1 MAGHG
6 PAPHIAML
14 GVVRG
19 VLWSSLRTAL
29 AAVVSLLIA
38 RLFRLPESYW
48 APITTFVIIQSS
60 LASALK
66 VSWQRLAGTAL
77 GAGVGAISA
86 IYFGAHAAVFAI
98 GVFLLGLLCAVSR
111 LDKSGYR
118 FAGITLA
125 IVLLIPRAT
134 PPWQTGLH
142 RFAEVCIGIGV
153 ALAFAV
159 VWPYKE

>member
-1 MAGHG
+1 
-6 PAPHIAML
+6 ML

-48 APITTFVIIQSS
+48 APITTLVIVQSS
-60 LASALK
+60 LGAALK

-77 GAGVGAISA
+77 GAAVGAISA
-86 IYFGAHAAVFAI
+86 SYFGDHAAVFAV
-98 GVFLLGLLCAVSR
+98 GVFVLGLLCALAR

-134 PPWQTGLH
+134 PPWETGLH
-142 RFAEVCIGIGV
+142 RFAEVCIGIVV
-153 ALAFAV
+153 ALVFAAA
-159 VWPYKE
+159 WPYRE